1 MDDGMDDGWMTAA
14 RARRGRDR
22 GSARTRQGSARTR
35 WCRHDVVCLGRGR
48 GARDGGGGDERRRDG
63 AERDDQERQ
72 RRGYGA
78 RARRAVE
85 RDVVE
90 GEWNDRV
97 DGGGGKTR
105 EVRGGGDEV
114 S

>member
-48 GARDGGGGDERRRDG
+48 GARDGGGGDERRGDDG
-63 AERDDQERQ
+63 ERDDLVSE
-72 RRGYGA
+72 RRGSGA

-90 GEWNDRV
+90 DEWNDRV
-97 DGGGGKTR
+97 DGRVGG
-105 EVRGGGDEV
+105 EDARGARWWR
-114 S
+114 